1 MTMWKRYRWPMLLG
15 LTLVILSLGLIILHI
30 ALFHNP
36 HDVGFY
42 LLLDVAFLPL
52 EVLLVTAVLHR
63 LLTMREKRS
72 KFARLNMVIG
82 AFYSEAGTRLL
93 AMFSGYDGKV
103 DEIRK
108 NLVLSAEWS
117 DRQFLAVQR
126 ELRSYAPA
134 LCCTGAELP
143 PLREFLLARRE
154 FLLRLL
160 ENPSLMEH
168 EQFTDLLWAVFH
180 LTEELAARRDLSR
193 LADADLDHLRGDM
206 RRAYGLLIVQ
216 WLDYMQHLKR
226 YYPYLYSLA
235 MRTNPFDPAAQVE
248 VK

>member
-1 MTMWKRYRWPMLLG
+1 MWKRYRWPILLG
-15 LTLVILSLGLIILHI
+15 LTLVFLSLGLIAIHI
-30 ALFHNP
+30 AVFHNS

-52 EVLLVTAVLHR
+52 EVLLVTVVLHR

-72 KFARLNMVIG
+72 KLARLNMVIG
-82 AFYSEAGTRLL
+82 AFYSEVGTRLL
-93 AMFSGYDGKV
+93 AVFSAYDGKV
-103 DEIRK
+103 AEVRAI
-108 NLVLSAEWS
+108 LVLSTEWS
-117 DRQFLAVQR
+117 DRQFLSVHR
-126 ELRSYAPA
+126 GLRTYVPA

-143 PLREFLLARRE
+143 PLRDFLLARRE

-193 LADADLDHLRGDM
+193 LTDADLDHLRGDM
-206 RRAYGLLIVQ
+206 RRAYGLLMVQ

-226 YYPYLYSLA
+226 HYPYLYSLA

-248 VK
+248 VS